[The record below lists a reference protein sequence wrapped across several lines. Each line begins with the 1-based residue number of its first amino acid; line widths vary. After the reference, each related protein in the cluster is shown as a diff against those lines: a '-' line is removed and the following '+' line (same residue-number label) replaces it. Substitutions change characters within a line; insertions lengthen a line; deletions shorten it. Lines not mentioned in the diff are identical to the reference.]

1 LALSWT
7 VPVVNTKSIGAT
19 TMRIRHAVAATA
31 LSLGLLSGITG
42 IAQAAP
48 EGPAEQETA
57 ISQVQ
62 AAAGYGGSIS
72 RTEVISRAK
81 NWWDRKVPYSQ
92 SAYAWDVNHGKTYR
106 TDCSGFVSM
115 AWKLTSSRNTSTLDE
130 VATKISWANLKPGDM
145 ILRNGHVKLFEKWAN
160 TAHTSVWIYE
170 EGSTAT
176 DMDHETVT
184 LATLKSGGYLPWKY
198 NKITG

>member
-1 LALSWT
+1 
-7 VPVVNTKSIGAT
+7 
-19 TMRIRHAVAATA
+19 MRIRHAVAATA

-42 IAQAAP
+42 IAQASP
-48 EGPAEQETA
+48 EGSEQEPVG
-57 ISQVQ
+57 IQQVD
-62 AAAGYGGSIS
+62 AAAASYGGSIS

-92 SAYAWDVNHGKTYR
+92 TAYAWDVNHGKQYR

-115 AWKLTSSRNTSTLDE
+115 TWKLTSSRTTSTLDE
-130 VATKISWANLKPGDM
+130 VATRIAWGSLKPGDM

-184 LATLKSGGYLPWKY
+184 IATLKDGGYAPWKY

>member
-1 LALSWT
+1 
-7 VPVVNTKSIGAT
+7 
-19 TMRIRHAVAATA
+19 MRIRHAVAATA

-42 IAQAAP
+42 IAHAAP

-57 ISQVQ
+57 ISQVE

-72 RTEVISRAK
+72 RTEVMKRAK
-81 NWWDRKVPYSQ
+81 DWWDRKIPYSQ
-92 SAYAWDVNHGKTYR
+92 SAYAYDINRGKKYR

-115 AWKLTSSRNTSTLDE
+115 AWKLTTSRNTSTLDE

-160 TAHTSVWIYE
+160 AAHTSMWIYE

-176 DMDHETVT
+176 DMDHETVSV
-184 LATLKSGGYLPWKY
+184 ATLKNGGYAPWKY
-198 NKITG
+198 KKITG

>member
-1 LALSWT
+1 
-7 VPVVNTKSIGAT
+7 
-19 TMRIRHAVAATA
+19 MRIRHALAATA
-31 LSLGLLSGITG
+31 ISLGLLGGMSG

-48 EGPAEQETA
+48 EGPAQQEVA
-57 ISQVQ
+57 LSQVE

-72 RTEVISRAK
+72 RTEVIKRAK
-81 NWWDRKVPYSQ
+81 DWWDRKVPYSQ
-92 SAYAWDVNHGKTYR
+92 SAYAWDVNKGKKYR

-115 AWKLTSSRNTSTLDE
+115 TWKLTTSRNTRNLHE

-160 TAHTSVWIYE
+160 SAKTSAWIYE

-184 LATLKSGGYLPWKY
+184 VSSLKSGGYAPWKY